1 VRLPPTGGD
10 YAESF
15 EDFSAN
21 SIHDLFRL
29 MLQTVI
35 VFTYDG
41 QMPTVKVCFFTPSLS
56 VLSSHTSFDLDL
68 FMECKIDPKLPYAD
82 LAAMIHHQWQAK

>member
-1 VRLPPTGGD
+1 
-10 YAESF
+10 
-15 EDFSAN
+15 
-21 SIHDLFRL
+21 
-29 MLQTVI
+29 
-35 VFTYDG
+35 
-41 QMPTVKVCFFTPSLS
+41 MPTVKVCFFTPSLS